1 MELATVALAFLL
13 AALAA
18 AADTTPVNKSCVT
31 GSAGASVSIGYGGA
45 SAGVGVSLGADAY
58 QSDCPIAEEI
68 IHAAVEEVVAADPR
82 MAASLLRLHFHDCF
96 VNGCDGS
103 VLLDDTPFFV
113 GEKTAVPNASS
124 LRGFEVVDAIKAE
137 LEQACPETVSCADVL
152 AIAARDSVV
161 ASGGPSWQV
170 EVGRKDSCTAS
181 LQAANSNL
189 PAPTSGV
196 ATLVQKFTNVGL
208 SAKDMVALSGAHTIG
223 KARCTTFSARIAGVG
238 VSAGSAKDMGF
249 LQSLQQL
256 CAGSAGSSALAHL
269 DLSTPATFDNQYYI
283 NLLSG
288 VGLLPSDQALA
299 SPAGAEDVAALVA
312 DYAFDASLFFDD
324 FAASMLRME
333 AGAGRRPR
341 RQRGVAAA
349 SVLPSPLSVI
359 GVDASVLPSPLSA
372 ESVSDAMLAARLFL
386 TSYATPSAVWP
397 NRSYYGP
404 PYHVCGYCGASFWFR
419 ERCKRL
425 STVRKVVYYGCCRGG
440 KVSLPIPRP
449 WPSPLRELL
458 RFDGDARS
466 NHFMR
471 SIREYNAMFAFT
483 SLGVHVDK
491 SINSGGGPYVF
502 KICGVVHHRIGS
514 LLPRDGHRPEYAQ
527 LYIYDDNMASELD
540 HRMDLFRREVAAGE
554 DLDARA
560 ARSGRTQRVRDEPDR
575 SIVASL
581 MEMLNSCN
589 NPLVHRFRMARERL
603 FDPHMP
609 EVKIRL
615 FGHEGTGHDRR
626 YSLPTASEL
635 AALIV
640 GELPVDAC
648 RFDVV
653 VQRQSG
659 LLENV
664 SPLNPSLMALQYPL
678 LFPYGD
684 MGYHIGIKYVQDE
697 VVPSGGRDEVS
708 MLEYYCY
715 HFHYRKG
722 ETNPF
727 TCCGRSSQQ
736 IEVDSYSCVE
746 SNRLTYHLLN
756 QDTLRLE
763 TYQGISDAL
772 GEGTSTGKNLG
783 VQYLLHSSFTGG
795 RRYMVLNYQDG
806 MAVCRQFGPP
816 DLLCTFT
823 CNPKW
828 QEIADALY
836 MEPGQ
841 IPSDRPDIITRVF
854 AMKLN
859 EFADDVKAG
868 HAFGRVNAYFHVVEF
883 QKRGLPHAHILVWLK
898 ADTRDATSVLID
910 SYVTAEIPDYRKDPL
925 GYALVEEFMIHG
937 PCGESN
943 PTCPCMKAGACSKRF
958 PKSFNDDT
966 FVDGLGFPV
975 YRRRKDDRYVLKN
988 GVRLDNRSVVPYNM
1002 ALLKKFQGHLNVEWC
1017 NKTNLLKYLFK
1028 YLAKGHDKSRA
1039 GFQPMHAS
1047 VNPAPAGANLTSV
1060 GLDSVAV
1067 GVNPT
1072 SSSASSAPGGGV
1084 NEITEY
1090 TNCRYLSACEACWRM
1105 FAFDIHG
1112 RAPSVERLVVHMPNM
1127 NRVIYH
1133 EDVALQDLV
1142 DDPLRYNTMLTEWFT
1157 ANRLYSDARQLTY
1170 LEFPSA
1176 WTWVSVR
1183 KVWAKRKRKLK
1194 FGPKVGRIYHVHPS
1208 TGELFFLRML
1218 LTVVRGAFSFEDVRT
1233 YGGRVYDTFKEA
1245 CRARGLVGDDSEWF
1259 FLFDEAIVWATSF
1272 QLRNL
1277 FMTVLLFC
1285 GVTDARRLFDRYW
1298 RYMADDIL
1306 IRIEASLGNSGGAIP
1321 SDYLHTQLLQE
1332 LNLMFAKNGSMLSSF
1347 NLTVGPIPAG
1357 QILGNRLILEELQ
1370 YDRNILAA
1378 ESISLKSRLN
1388 GEQTLIYTEIMD
1400 AVNAPVGSAY
1410 FVSGHGGTGKTFLWN
1425 AIVTAVR
1432 ADGKIVLAVASSGVA
1447 SLLLPGGRTGHSRF
1461 RIPVQI
1467 DERSLCN
1474 ISRGTNLAGLVQ
1486 QASLILWDEAPMTN
1500 RRCFE
1505 ALDRSLRDILSV
1517 EDNTRAAMLF
1527 GGKTVV
1533 FGGDFR
1539 QVLPVVEGGSKVEI
1553 INASLVKSPLW
1564 QGIKVLRLCRNMRL
1578 LDTNLSVS
1586 QRNDLTLFA
1595 QWVLDVGN
1603 GDVPFVARQGE
1614 LIPSWM
1620 PIPHDLLLLPSSDNM
1635 AAMIDSVYDTFQQNY
1650 DVPEYLAC
1658 RAIVSPTNTAVE
1670 DLNNAVLAR
1679 VPG

>member
-697 VVPSGGRDEVS
+697 VVPSGGRDE
-708 MLEYYCY
+708 
-715 HFHYRKG
+715 
-722 ETNPF
+722 
-727 TCCGRSSQQ
+727 
-736 IEVDSYSCVE
+736 
-746 SNRLTYHLLN
+746 
-756 QDTLRLE
+756 
-763 TYQGISDAL
+763 
-772 GEGTSTGKNLG
+772 
-783 VQYLLHSSFTGG
+783 
-795 RRYMVLNYQDG
+795 
-806 MAVCRQFGPP
+806 
-816 DLLCTFT
+816 
-823 CNPKW
+823 
-828 QEIADALY
+828 EIADALY

-1679 VPG
+1679 VPGDVTEYSSCDTICRSMDYVADADLLYSPEFLHSIVLSNFPRHKIQLKIGVPIMLLRNINQSMGLCNGTRLIVTRLGLKLLIEDGDGKPTDEAKNIVYKEIIDML